1 MEHRRARARVARLD
15 FDGQVDCR
23 VNEEEYAAMVSE
35 GTVNL
40 LQRGL
45 QFGIPQT
52 VIDEQIADAGRMVNA
67 FYVGNPVPTGQ
78 RGRCGKTFVLGAA
91 AREILLKAPQTS
103 FVM

>member
-1 MEHRRARARVARLD
+1 MARLD

-67 FYVGNPVPTGQ
+67 FYVGNPCSYWPARPVREKHLYWALL
-78 RGRCGKTFVLGAA
+78 RGK
-91 AREILLKAPQTS
+91 S
-103 FVM
+103 Y